1 MCFCVAG
8 GDSAPRERN
17 HHLQAVLQELELNIV
32 VICDFQ
38 HHQALD
44 TLEIVY
50 LDSSSVLG
58 GLILD
63 GKIRDATFFYRFLLM
78 RLNNKSNSFFRSKI
92 NLNMQ
97 LL

>member
-1 MCFCVAG
+1 MLMCFCVAG

-44 TLEIVY
+44 TLDIGY
-50 LDSSSVLG
+50 FNSSSVLG

-63 GKIRDATFFYRFLLM
+63 GKIRDATFFYRFLLLG
-78 RLNNKSNSFFRSKI
+78 LNIKVNSFLDRK
-92 NLNMQ
+92 
-97 LL
+97 